1 MSDSVH
7 VAVAVIVNEN
17 NDVCLSLRHKD
28 AHQGG
33 LWEFPGGKIEHGE
46 TVYQALKRE
55 LKEELN
61 ISIDD
66 SRPLITIP
74 HSYKDKNVYL
84 HVNRILSYQGQAVG
98 VEGQEVRWVAIN
110 ELSSYDFPAA
120 NEAIVK
126 AIQLPDRYLITGKF
140 LDEKDFLKKLSAA
153 LDSGIKLVQLRLKQ
167 DALDKYLDKKTL
179 ACIIQQSADLCLQA
193 DAKLLFNIPE
203 NMLDSIDLSQI
214 NFSGFHADSKTLNAI
229 SKRPEGCLFSASC
242 HNSVELEKAIQLQA
256 DFVVLSPV
264 QKTASHPDM
273 QAMGWQ
279 QFSESVENCRVP
291 VFALGGVTEKDMKNA
306 WLHGAQG
313 IAAISAFWQ

>member
-46 TVYQALKRE
+46 TVSQSLERE
-55 LKEELN
+55 IKEELN
-61 ISIDD
+61 ICIDD
-66 SRPLITIP
+66 SRPLITVP

-84 HVNRILSYQGQAVG
+84 HVNRILSYHGQAVG
-98 VEGQEVRWVAIN
+98 VEGQEITWVAIK

-153 LDSGIKLVQLRLKQ
+153 LDSGIKLVQLRLKH
-167 DALDKYLDKKTL
+167 DALDKHLDKKAL
-179 ACIIQQSADLCLQA
+179 AGIIQQSSDLCLQA

-203 NMLDSIDLSQI
+203 NI
-214 NFSGFHADSKTLNAI
+214 
-229 SKRPEGCLFSASC
+229 
-242 HNSVELEKAIQLQA
+242 
-256 DFVVLSPV
+256 
-264 QKTASHPDM
+264 
-273 QAMGWQ
+273 
-279 QFSESVENCRVP
+279 
-291 VFALGGVTEKDMKNA
+291 
-306 WLHGAQG
+306 
-313 IAAISAFWQ
+313 